1 MDAIKA
7 ADTEL
12 GQQQSAHT
20 AQLLADATGFVS
32 TGQRLADLHRE

>member
-7 ADTEL
+7 AGTAL
-12 GQQQSAHT
+12 GQQQSAH
-20 AQLLADATGFVS
+20 AARLPADAAGFVS